1 MGDLMQMFEDKKSQ
15 FDAWVKEQ
23 PPAVRAVTAAPKI
36 PKTCS
41 APADAH
47 PTVREPPPRRT
58 RPPRASPMLTRPPR
72 ARSVTPRSRWPSPP
86 PVALSKVRAITA
98 PRPADIWIAA
108 SANARRETRDG
119 AEPEIEKT
127 RLDSGET

>member
-23 PPAVRAVTAAPKI
+23 PPAVRAVTTAPKI

-41 APADAH
+41 APADAY

-58 RPPRASPMLTRPPR
+58 RPPRASPKLTRPLR
-72 ARSVTPRSRWPSPP
+72 ARSITRRSRSASPP
-86 PVALSKVRAITA
+86 PVALSKVRADHGT
-98 PRPADIWIAA
+98 PPGRLLD
-108 SANARRETRDG
+108 SRRREKRD
-119 AEPEIEKT
+119 A
-127 RLDSGET
+127 RETSR